1 MLGWITNKTES
12 LAKRFVRERI
22 TSNPAY
28 AIMKWDFLERNILR
42 LSSSPLKSVCLMIVS
57 ALLIVCVGYFLES
70 PIKQYLS
77 AYTPYRRSVF
87 EWQTTILSGQLTIIG
102 IVYPLVIGLVS
113 IVFQKKTDR
122 KIAQKAYQLYS
133 GFMLAGL
140 SGLFLSAFVLIG
152 TIVRVTFGDYLYGI
166 VCLISEAWLF
176 INVFLSVWFF
186 IVSLEILD
194 DAKRQS
200 IIKRYIAFN
209 IMQPYVNS
217 KISARLRLYPVYPE
231 VNLSNIEV
239 KLTDH
244 SDGYKPITGDFL
256 RRDIVS
262 LHHRPFIFLLKIIN
276 FLLKKKGIYAAI
288 VIANDYFYSGENEN
302 KIILSVRNLDPDSF
316 MVGLL
321 KRCFYKADVWRRND
335 TVNVIMQALTADTF
349 ACMQESDL
357 NAFDNASD
365 SLIDNFTGLCD
376 LYYFN
381 DGGVAN
387 NFLLITTETFELS
400 VQRSFSN
407 EIYSISNRAVNMIA
421 ESERYFELCLWSGLR
436 ILNNR
441 QHLTR
446 DELDICMDISRSH
459 WTTLTAWNKNSQPL
473 ASATLRGR
481 YDRLIRSFASVW
493 EQYQHAANHRFKNEL
508 SAELYFYF
516 CKTQLQNLPLMVIDA
531 VSTRDPVTV
540 DAAVDLLNRW
550 QHSMD
555 IDADVIERYSYQGQL
570 FSPGLFITKNLNCI
584 KDSDWFRM
592 ALVNALIDMRVC
604 LSLYL
609 TSRMKQPDAFITHY
623 VKIILQGQ
631 LTDQTGGYETRSEK
645 IDGAGQLI
653 KFLIRI
659 CLWTWTEKMDHRAW
673 LNQLAQRMSDY
684 DRPDMVSG
692 RTYSGVADRGFTYM
706 MKGWVQILLTVSEK
720 GSRVSHE
727 IAQAIKD
734 DHLTYREK
742 KRIIEVLSAILSETD
757 KSEEALHLDKSVFQS
772 TKNNLLTVVREH
784 IEMLQTS
791 LAIHLHEAVIDT
803 ARLSLTARKTTEIV
817 RQRLNGVIPLSLF
830 KITSAVKDNTG
841 SFIKRKVILN
851 TDKES
856 YAEGLDPV
864 HVINEGDVQAE
875 CVTKDV
881 QAVILSKLL
890 QCDSSKKMPIED
902 FSMMIDYIKSSPEMA
917 GKNLLVMSRDVFQN
931 YNNLIFEL
939 PDLRTYVKSNRDGSR
954 TVITEFGTCRLFF
967 MPWVNQPVT
976 LVVADDY
983 FSALSLK
990 EYEGGNLVNVT
1001 SENVRSESDRFDL
1014 ILNYEVSVTFKGEVD
1029 LRMVHCLNKETV

>member
-1 MLGWITNKTES
+1 MLGWITSKTES
-12 LAKRFVRERI
+12 LAKSFVNERI
-22 TSNPAY
+22 KSNPAY
-28 AIMKWDFLERNILR
+28 ASMKWNFLERNILR
-42 LSSSPLKSVCLMIVS
+42 FSSSPLKSVCLMIVG
-57 ALLIVCVGYFLES
+57 ALLIVFAGYFLES
-70 PIKQYLS
+70 SIKQYLT

-176 INVFLSVWFF
+176 LNILLSVWFF

-194 DAKRQS
+194 DARRQN

-209 IMQPYVNS
+209 IMRPYVDS

-231 VNLSNIEV
+231 ANFSNIDV

-244 SDGYKPITGDFL
+244 SAGYKPVTGDFL

-262 LHHRPFIFLLKIIN
+262 LRHRPFRFFLKIIN
-276 FLLKKKGIYAAI
+276 FYLKRKGVFASI
-288 VIANDYFYSGENEN
+288 VTANGYFHSGENEN

-321 KRCFYKADVWRRND
+321 KSCFYKADVWRSND
-335 TVNVIMQALTADTF
+335 TVNVIMQALTADIY

-357 NAFDNASD
+357 NGFDNALASF
-365 SLIDNFTGLCD
+365 IDNLNGLSE

-400 VQRSFSN
+400 VQRSFFN
-407 EIYSISNRAVNMIA
+407 EIYSISNRALNMIT
-421 ESERYFELCLWSGLR
+421 ESERYFELCLWFGLR

-441 QHLTR
+441 EHLTR
-446 DELDICMDISRSH
+446 EELSICMDIVRSH
-459 WTTLTAWNKNSQPL
+459 WSTVTAWNKNNQPL
-473 ASATLRGR
+473 ASATLRVR

-493 EQYQHAANHRFKNEL
+493 ENYQHAATYRFKNEL

-516 CKTQLQNLPLMVIDA
+516 CKAQLQHLPTMVIDA

-555 IDADVIERYSYQGQL
+555 IDADVVERYSYQGQL
-570 FSPGLFITKNLNCI
+570 FSPGLFILKNLNCI
-584 KDSDWFRM
+584 TDSDWFRM

-609 TSRMKQPDAFITHY
+609 TSRMKEPDAFITHY

-631 LTDQTGGYETRSEK
+631 LTDQTVGFETRSEN
-645 IDGAGQLI
+645 IDDAGQLI

-684 DRPDMVSG
+684 DKPDMVSG
-692 RTYSGVADRGFTYM
+692 RTYSGVAERGFTDM
-706 MKGWVQILLTVSEK
+706 PKAWVQILLTVSEK

-742 KRIIEVLSAILSETD
+742 QRVIGVLSAILSEAD

-772 TKNNLLTVVREH
+772 AKNNLLAVVREH
-784 IEMLQTS
+784 IEMLQSS
-791 LAIHLHEAVIDT
+791 LAMHLQEAVIDT
-803 ARLSLTARKTTEIV
+803 ARLSLTERKTNEIV
-817 RQRLNGVIPLSLF
+817 RQRLDAVIPLSLF

-841 SFIKRKVILN
+841 SFIKRKVILK

-856 YAEGLDPV
+856 YAEGIDSLY
-864 HVINEGDVQAE
+864 VINEGDVQAE

-881 QAVILSKLL
+881 QAVILNKLL
-890 QCDSSKKMPIED
+890 KCASSRKMTIED
-902 FSMMIDYIKSSPEMA
+902 FSIMIDYIKSSPEMV
-917 GKNLLVMSRDVFQN
+917 GMNLLVMSRDIFEN
-931 YNNLIFEL
+931 YNNLIFNL
-939 PDLRTYVKSNRDGSR
+939 PDLRAYVKSNRDGSR
-954 TVITEFGTCRLFF
+954 TVTTDFGTCRLFF

-976 LVVADDY
+976 LVVDDDY
-983 FSALSLK
+983 FTALLLK
-990 EYEGGNLVNVT
+990 EYEGGSLVNVT
-1001 SENVRSESDRFDL
+1001 YENVSRDSDRFDL
-1014 ILNYEVSVTFKGEVD
+1014 ILNYEVSVNFKGDVA
-1029 LRMVHCLNKETV
+1029 LRMEHPLSKETV

>member
-1 MLGWITNKTES
+1 MIGWITNKTES
-12 LAKRFVRERI
+12 LAKRFVKKRI
-22 TSNPAY
+22 ISNSAY
-28 AIMKWDFLERNILR
+28 ATMKWNFLERNILR
-42 LSSSPLKSVCLMIVS
+42 FSSSSLKSVCLMIVG
-57 ALLIVCVGYFLES
+57 ALLIVCAGYFLEL
-70 PIKQYLS
+70 PVKQYLS

-194 DAKRQS
+194 DTKRQS
-200 IIKRYIAFN
+200 IIRRYIAFN
-209 IMQPYVNS
+209 IMQPYVDS

-231 VNLSNIEV
+231 MSFSNIDV

-244 SDGYKPITGDFL
+244 SAGYIPVVGDFL

-262 LHHRPFIFLLKIIN
+262 LHHRPFRFFLKIIN
-276 FLLKKKGIYAAI
+276 FYLKKKDVSAAI
-288 VIANDYFYSGENEN
+288 VIANDYFHSREDGN
-302 KIILSVRNLDPDSF
+302 KIILSVRNLDPDGF

-321 KRCFYKADVWRRND
+321 KHCFYKADVWRRND
-335 TVNVIMQALTADTF
+335 TVNVIMQALTADIY

-357 NAFDNASD
+357 NGFDNASD
-365 SLIDNFTGLCD
+365 TLIDNFTGLCD

-381 DGGVAN
+381 DGGIAN

-407 EIYSISNRAVNMIA
+407 EIYTISNRAVNMIT
-421 ESERYFELCLWSGLR
+421 ESERYFELCLWYGLR

-441 QHLTR
+441 EHLTR
-446 DELDICMDISRSH
+446 DELDICMGIARSH
-459 WTTLTAWNKNSQPL
+459 WSTLTAWNKNSQPSE
-473 ASATLRGR
+473 SATLRVR
-481 YDRLIRSFASVW
+481 YDRLIRSFSSIW
-493 EQYQHAANHRFKNEL
+493 EQYQHNASYRFKNEV

-516 CKTQLQNLPLMVIDA
+516 CKTQLQDLPLMVIDA
-531 VSTRDPVTV
+531 VSTCDPVTV

-550 QHSMD
+550 QHSMG
-555 IDADVIERYSYQGQL
+555 IDADVVEIYSYQGQL
-570 FSPGLFITKNLNCI
+570 FSPGLFIIKNLNCI
-584 KDSDWFRM
+584 EDSDWFRM
-592 ALVNALIDMRVC
+592 ALGNALIDMRVC

-609 TSRMKQPDAFITHY
+609 TSRMKEPDAFITHY
-623 VKIILQGQ
+623 VNIILQGQ

-645 IDGAGQLI
+645 IEDAGQLI

-673 LNQLAQRMSDY
+673 LNQLARRMSDY
-684 DRPDMVSG
+684 DKPDMVSG
-692 RTYSGVADRGFTYM
+692 RTYSGVADRGFTDM
-706 MKGWVQILLTVSEK
+706 PKAWVQILLTLSVK

-727 IAQAIKD
+727 IVQAIKD
-734 DHLTYREK
+734 DYLTYREK
-742 KRIIEVLSAILSETD
+742 QHITGVLSAILSETD
-757 KSEEALHLDKSVFQS
+757 KSEEALHLDKSVFLS
-772 TKNNLLTVVREH
+772 AKSNLLTVVREH
-784 IEMLQTS
+784 IEMFQAS
-791 LAIHLHEAVIDT
+791 LALHLQEAVIDT
-803 ARLSLTARKTTEIV
+803 ARLYLTAQKTSENLH
-817 RQRLNGVIPLSLF
+817 QRLDGVIPLSLF

-841 SFIKRKVILN
+841 SFIKRKVTLH

-856 YAEGLDPV
+856 YAEGIDSV
-864 HVINEGDVQAE
+864 HIINEGDVQAE
-875 CVTKDV
+875 CVTKDI
-881 QAVILSKLL
+881 QAVIIHKLL
-890 QCDSSKKMPIED
+890 RCDSSREIDIED

-917 GKNLLVMSRDVFQN
+917 GRNLLVMSRDVFQN

-939 PDLRTYVKSNRDGSR
+939 PDLRTFVKSNRDGSR
-954 TVITEFGTCRLFF
+954 TVTTEFGVCRLFF

-976 LVVADDY
+976 LVVDDDY
-983 FSALSLK
+983 FTALSIK
-990 EYEGGNLVNVT
+990 EYEGGNIVNVT
-1001 SENVRSESDRFDL
+1001 YENVRSESDRFDL
-1014 ILNYEVSVTFKGEVD
+1014 ILNYEVSVTFKGEVA
-1029 LRMVHCLNKETV
+1029 LRMEHPHSK